1 MSTISALT
9 SRNLPAS
16 LYAASAQNDSKASAS
31 RQVKA
36 SETVPASANPVSSI
50 PASSSSNA
58 LDQHLAAVG
67 NDTIDYAQS
76 FLSSFAQTLFGN
88 GGKDAQISF
97 DSASLDTS
105 STVAAGVR
113 QSSGANGSSAAAAF
127 QLTDSSHFIGKGTIT
142 TADGRKFDFEV
153 EVQYDAQLSA
163 AASSSTSTSN
173 FGTAANSVNGGAS
186 SKQLLDSLQPQ
197 QTPAKQAEANR
208 SLTTSSSDLP
218 KVQLPN
224 IDFPGT
230 LSDLFKLIGLDLQTA
245 LSTGDNTPDRSSDG
259 IDRNTL
265 RSLSLR
271 LLNLVNSKD
280 TNTYSAPS
288 AADKAKTAASDP
300 AAAKASPVADAGT
313 AATASDGSSGAAS
326 TSANAPAATTAAAS
340 TSDGDGDGDKAVAD
354 IGA

>member
-16 LYAASAQNDSKASAS
+16 LYAGSVPNDSKTSAS
-31 RQVKA
+31 RQVQA
-36 SETVPASANPVSSI
+36 SNTVPASANPVSSI
-50 PASSSSNA
+50 GAGTASNA
-58 LDQHLAAVG
+58 LDQHLAAVS

-76 FLSSFAQTLFGN
+76 FLSSFAQTLFGSS
-88 GGKDAQISF
+88 GKDAQISF
-97 DSASLDTS
+97 DSASLDSS

-113 QSSGANGSSAAAAF
+113 QTSGSFGSSSAAAF

-163 AASSSTSTSN
+163 AASRSSS
-173 FGTAANSVNGGAS
+173 ALNGLSDRNGS
-186 SKQLLDSLQPQ
+186 SPQLLDSLSSQ
-197 QTPAKQAEANR
+197 QSPAAQSEASR
-208 SLTTSSSDLP
+208 SLTTSTSDLP

-230 LSDLFKLIGLDLQTA
+230 LSDLFKLIGLDLQSA
-245 LSTGDNTPDRSSDG
+245 LSTGDSSPDRSSDG

-288 AADKAKTAASDP
+288 AADKAKAVSGDSDAAQAQSAAAATSTAADP
-300 AAAKASPVADAGT
+300 DQ
-313 AATASDGSSGAAS
+313 
-326 TSANAPAATTAAAS
+326 
-340 TSDGDGDGDKAVAD
+340 DGDRDASAVAELD
-354 IGA
+354 A

>member
-16 LYAASAQNDSKASAS
+16 LYAGSSQIDSKTNAS

-36 SETVPASANPVSSI
+36 SDTVPASANPVSSI
-50 PASSSSNA
+50 ASSSASNA

-76 FLSSFAQTLFGN
+76 FLSSFAQSLFGSS
-88 GGKDAQISF
+88 GKDAQISF

-113 QSSGANGSSAAAAF
+113 QSSGSFGSSSAAAF
-127 QLTDSSHFIGKGTIT
+127 QLSDSSHFIGKGTIT

-163 AASSSTSTSN
+163 AASRSSNTLN
-173 FGTAANSVNGGAS
+173 
-186 SKQLLDSLQPQ
+186 DSA
-197 QTPAKQAEANR
+197 QTNR
-208 SLTTSSSDLP
+208 SLTTNASDLP
-218 KVQLPN
+218 KVQVPN

-288 AADKAKTAASDP
+288 AADKAK
-300 AAAKASPVADAGT
+300 
-313 AATASDGSSGAAS
+313 AATAGDADASKAQAAPASSADTG
-326 TSANAPAATTAAAS
+326 TSAAAAS
-340 TSDGDGDGDKAVAD
+340 NAVVSNTVASAPDQDGDSDSRQTVAD

>member
-16 LYAASAQNDSKASAS
+16 LYAGSSQNDSKTSAS

-50 PASSSSNA
+50 SASSSSNA

-67 NDTIDYAQS
+67 NDTIDFAQS

-113 QSSGANGSSAAAAF
+113 QSSTANGSSTAAAF

-163 AASSSTSTSN
+163 AASRTSN
-173 FGTAANSVNGGAS
+173 SGGAANSINGGAGS
-186 SKQLLDSLQPQ
+186 SQLLDSLQPQ
-197 QTPAKQAEANR
+197 QTAAKQAEADR
-208 SLTTSSSDLP
+208 SLTTSTSDLP

-300 AAAKASPVADAGT
+300 AAAQAQPIADAGT
-313 AATASDGSSGAAS
+313 AATASGSSSAAS
-326 TSANAPAATTAAAS
+326 TSASAPATTTAAAS
-340 TSDGDGDGDKAVAD
+340 TPDADGDHDGDKAVAD

>member
-1 MSTISALT
+1 MSALSALT

-16 LYAASAQNDSKASAS
+16 LFAGSSQSDSKTSAS

-36 SETVPASANPVSSI
+36 SETVPASANPVGSI
-50 PASSSSNA
+50 PANSGSTA

-76 FLSSFAQTLFGN
+76 FLNSFAQTLFGDS
-88 GGKDAQISF
+88 GKGAQISF

-105 STVAAGVR
+105 STVAAGVS
-113 QSSGANGSSAAAAF
+113 QSSSANGNSSAAAF
-127 QLTDSSHFIGKGTIT
+127 QLTDSSHFLGKGTIT

-153 EVQYDAQLSA
+153 EVQYNAQLSA
-163 AASSSTSTSN
+163 AASNSSSN
-173 FGTAANSVNGGAS
+173 TGTDGVGTGSGSSQLPAS
-186 SKQLLDSLQPQ
+186 LPSPQ
-197 QTPAKQAEANR
+197 SAAKQAD
-208 SLTTSSSDLP
+208 TSGSPAAGTSGLP
-218 KVQLPN
+218 QVQLPN

-245 LSTGDNTPDRSSDG
+245 LSSGDTTTTSNSDG

-271 LLNLVNSKD
+271 LTNLVNSKD

-288 AADKAKTAASDP
+288 AADKAKA
-300 AAAKASPVADAGT
+300 
-313 AATASDGSSGAAS
+313 AAS
-326 TSANAPAATTAAAS
+326 TADASKTPAADATSAAASGNSVATPASASASTAAAS
-340 TSDGDGDGDKAVAD
+340 PVDAASDQNKA
-354 IGA
+354 GAAINA

>member
-1 MSTISALT
+1 MSTIPALT

-16 LYAASAQNDSKASAS
+16 LYAGGSPNDSKTSAS
-31 RQVKA
+31 RQVQA
-36 SETVPASANPVSSI
+36 SNTVPASANPVSSVS
-50 PASSSSNA
+50 ASSAGNA
-58 LDQHLAAVG
+58 LDQHLAAVS

-76 FLSSFAQTLFGN
+76 FLNSFAQTLFGSS
-88 GGKDAQISF
+88 GKDAQINF
-97 DSASLDTS
+97 DSASLDSS

-113 QSSGANGSSAAAAF
+113 QTSGNFGSSSAAAF

-163 AASSSTSTSN
+163 AAGRSN
-173 FGTAANSVNGGAS
+173 SNAVNGS
-186 SKQLLDSLQPQ
+186 SDTGSRSQQLADSLASPK
-197 QTPAKQAEANR
+197 TPAAQTQASR
-208 SLTTSSSDLP
+208 GLTTSASELP

-230 LSDLFKLIGLDLQTA
+230 LSDLFKLIGLDLQSA
-245 LSTGDNTPDRSSDG
+245 LSTGDSTPNRSSDG

-288 AADKAKTAASDP
+288 AADKAKAVSGDNATAKAPATATSSDAGSSTAAETSTVSPATTP
-300 AAAKASPVADAGT
+300 AAVST
-313 AATASDGSSGAAS
+313 AAD
-326 TSANAPAATTAAAS
+326 PDH
-340 TSDGDGDGDKAVAD
+340 DGDRDASGVAER
-354 IGA
+354 AA

>member
-1 MSTISALT
+1 MSALSALT

-16 LYAASAQNDSKASAS
+16 LFAPSSQNDSKTSAS

-36 SETVPASANPVSSI
+36 SDTVPASANPVGSI
-50 PASSSSNA
+50 SANSASTA

-76 FLSSFAQTLFGN
+76 FLNSFAQTLFGDS
-88 GGKDAQISF
+88 GKGAQISF

-105 STVAAGVR
+105 STVAAGVS
-113 QSSGANGSSAAAAF
+113 QSSSANGNSSAAAF
-127 QLTDSSHFIGKGTIT
+127 QLTDSSHFLGKGTIT

-163 AASSSTSTSN
+163 AASNSSSN
-173 FGTAANSVNGGAS
+173 TGTDSVGTGS
-186 SKQLLDSLQPQ
+186 SSSQLPASLQSAQ
-197 QTPAKQAEANR
+197 SAAKQADTNSNSA
-208 SLTTSSSDLP
+208 TSTSDLP
-218 KVQLPN
+218 KIQLPN

-230 LSDLFKLIGLDLQTA
+230 LSDLFKLIGSDLQTA
-245 LSTGDNTPDRSSDG
+245 LSTGDTTSASSSG

-265 RSLSLR
+265 GSLSLR
-271 LLNLVNSKD
+271 LTNLVNSKD

-288 AADKAKTAASDP
+288 AADKAKAA
-300 AAAKASPVADAGT
+300 AAAKVPP
-313 AATASDGSSGAAS
+313 ATATPDSSATSTPASASTPAAS
-326 TSANAPAATTAAAS
+326 TANAG
-340 TSDGDGDGDKAVAD
+340 SDKTVAD

>member
-16 LYAASAQNDSKASAS
+16 LYAGSSQNDSKTGAS

-36 SETVPASANPVSSI
+36 SDTIPASANPVSSVG
-50 PASSSSNA
+50 SSSASNA
-58 LDQHLAAVG
+58 LDQHLAAVS

-76 FLSSFAQTLFGN
+76 FLSSFAQSLFGSS
-88 GGKDAQISF
+88 GKDAQISF

-113 QSSGANGSSAAAAF
+113 QSSGSFGSSSAAAF

-163 AASSSTSTSN
+163 AASRSSSAQDDSAKAAASGST
-173 FGTAANSVNGGAS
+173 AQQLAS
-186 SKQLLDSLQPQ
+186 QPQPQ
-197 QTPAKQAEANR
+197 QSTAQNNR
-208 SLTTSSSDLP
+208 SLTTSASDLP
-218 KVQLPN
+218 KVQVPN

-288 AADKAKTAASDP
+288 AADKAK
-300 AAAKASPVADAGT
+300 
-313 AATASDGSSGAAS
+313 ATAGEAEANKAQATPASSADAS
-326 TSANAPAATTAAAS
+326 TSAAAAS
-340 TSDGDGDGDKAVAD
+340 NTVASDPDQDGDSDSRKTVAD
-354 IGA
+354 LGA

>member
-16 LYAASAQNDSKASAS
+16 LYAGSSQNDSKTNAS

-36 SETVPASANPVSSI
+36 SDTVPASANPVSSI
-50 PASSSSNA
+50 ASSSASNA

-76 FLSSFAQTLFGN
+76 FLSSFAQSLFGSS
-88 GGKDAQISF
+88 GKDAQISF

-113 QSSGANGSSAAAAF
+113 QSSGSFGSSSAAAF

-163 AASSSTSTSN
+163 AASRSSNTLN
-173 FGTAANSVNGGAS
+173 DSVN
-186 SKQLLDSLQPQ
+186 DSA
-197 QTPAKQAEANR
+197 QTNR
-208 SLTTSSSDLP
+208 SLTTSASDLP
-218 KVQLPN
+218 KVQVPN

-288 AADKAKTAASDP
+288 AADKAKAATAGDADASKAQAAPASSADTGTSATAASNTVTSN
-300 AAAKASPVADAGT
+300 AV
-313 AATASDGSSGAAS
+313 ASD
-326 TSANAPAATTAAAS
+326 PDQ
-340 TSDGDGDGDKAVAD
+340 DGDSDSRQTVAD

>member
-16 LYAASAQNDSKASAS
+16 LYAGSVPNDSKTSAS
-31 RQVKA
+31 RQVQA
-36 SETVPASANPVSSI
+36 SNTVPASANPVSSI
-50 PASSSSNA
+50 TAGSASNA
-58 LDQHLAAVG
+58 LDQHLAAVS

-76 FLSSFAQTLFGN
+76 FLSSFAQTLFGSS
-88 GGKDAQISF
+88 GKDAQISF
-97 DSASLDTS
+97 DSASLDSS

-113 QSSGANGSSAAAAF
+113 QTSGSFGSSSAAAF
-127 QLTDSSHFIGKGTIT
+127 QLTDSSHFIGTGTIT

-163 AASSSTSTSN
+163 AASRSSS
-173 FGTAANSVNGGAS
+173 AVNSS
-186 SKQLLDSLQPQ
+186 SDTGSSAQQLLDSLSTQK
-197 QTPAKQAEANR
+197 TSSARTEASR
-208 SLTTSSSDLP
+208 GLTTSASELP

-230 LSDLFKLIGLDLQTA
+230 LSDLFKLIGLDLQSA
-245 LSTGDNTPDRSSDG
+245 LSTGDSSPDRSSDG

-288 AADKAKTAASDP
+288 AADKAKAVSTDSDTAKAQGSTVATSSDATSSTAAE
-300 AAAKASPVADAGT
+300 AAE
-313 AATASDGSSGAAS
+313 AATDAAV
-326 TSANAPAATTAAAS
+326 AAPAPAAAS
-340 TSDGDGDGDKAVAD
+340 TAADTDQDGDRDA
-354 IGA
+354 

>member
-16 LYAASAQNDSKASAS
+16 LYAASAQNDSKTSAS

-50 PASSSSNA
+50 SAGSSSNA

-105 STVAAGVR
+105 STLAAGVR
-113 QSSGANGSSAAAAF
+113 QSSGANGNSTAAAF

-153 EVQYDAQLSA
+153 EVQYDAQLGA
-163 AASSSTSTSN
+163 AASSTSN
-173 FGTAANSVNGGAS
+173 SAAATNSANAGDKS
-186 SKQLLDSLQPQ
+186 NQLLDSLSAQPS
-197 QTPAKQAEANR
+197 PAKQAESNR

-218 KVQLPN
+218 KVQVPN

-230 LSDLFKLIGLDLQTA
+230 LSDLFKLIGLDLQSA

-300 AAAKASPVADAGT
+300 AAAKAAPAAETGA
-313 AATASDGSSGAAS
+313 AATASGSSSAASASATPPAAS
-326 TSANAPAATTAAAS
+326 THAAS
-340 TSDGDGDGDKAVAD
+340 PPRTDGDRDGDKAVAD

>member
-16 LYAASAQNDSKASAS
+16 LYAGGTPNDSKTSAS
-31 RQVKA
+31 RQVQA
-36 SETVPASANPVSSI
+36 SNTVPASANPVSSI
-50 PASSSSNA
+50 AAGSASNA
-58 LDQHLAAVG
+58 LDQHLAAVS

-76 FLSSFAQTLFGN
+76 FLSSFAQTLFGSS
-88 GGKDAQISF
+88 GKDAQISF
-97 DSASLDTS
+97 DSASLDSS

-113 QSSGANGSSAAAAF
+113 QTSGSFGSSSAAAF

-163 AASSSTSTSN
+163 SASRSSSV
-173 FGTAANSVNGGAS
+173 VNGS
-186 SKQLLDSLQPQ
+186 SDSGSSAQQLLDSLSTQK
-197 QTPAKQAEANR
+197 TSSARTEASR
-208 SLTTSSSDLP
+208 GLTTSTSELP

-245 LSTGDNTPDRSSDG
+245 LSTGDSSPDRSSDG

-288 AADKAKTAASDP
+288 AADKAKAVSNDGDT
-300 AAAKASPVADAGT
+300 AKAQGST
-313 AATASDGSSGAAS
+313 AATSSDAAS
-326 TSANAPAATTAAAS
+326 STAAEAATDADAAAAVPAPAPAAAS
-340 TSDGDGDGDKAVAD
+340 TAADTDQDGDRDA
-354 IGA
+354 